1 MKDNLL
7 DIIGYT
13 HSLGI
18 IDLVKIVGT
27 DTETEIHAI
36 AEDKSYFNEPILK
49 NKRVLSL
56 NHLLND
62 YCFFNW
68 ILNMLN
74 VCYILS
80 GLVNCLINNLGLW
93 LRSIHRLLTHQGIIY
108 RVILSAL
115 NVIHLHL

>member
-36 AEDKSYFNEPILK
+36 
-49 NKRVLSL
+49 LSERL
-56 NHLLND
+56 
-62 YCFFNW
+62 
-68 ILNMLN
+68 
-74 VCYILS
+74 VCRI
-80 GLVNCLINNLGLW
+80 
-93 LRSIHRLLTHQGIIY
+93 
-108 RVILSAL
+108 
-115 NVIHLHL
+115 